1 MILNVNV
8 NLIYL
13 FDNGATTNDL
23 LDSVSLQHA
32 PKSIQILVPKY
43 PHLSPGPIFSIFLSR
58 YNVICSSED
67 SKLFPARQEMSFVSS
82 LLNHAQLYRV

>member
-8 NLIYL
+8 NLINL

-23 LDSVSLQHA
+23 LDSVSLKHA

-43 PHLSPGPIFSIFLSR
+43 PHLSPGSIF
-58 YNVICSSED
+58 I
-67 SKLFPARQEMSFVSS
+67 FF
-82 LLNHAQLYRV
+82 

>member
-8 NLIYL
+8 NLINL

-32 PKSIQILVPKY
+32 PKSIKILVPKY
-43 PHLSPGPIFSIFLSR
+43 PHLSPGPIFSIF
-58 YNVICSSED
+58 
-67 SKLFPARQEMSFVSS
+67 
-82 LLNHAQLYRV
+82 